1 MEFDDNTEMAEI
13 PLDRF
18 VLDDPR
24 RLRDLLSRARGL
36 ASDHELSS
44 VLVGLAGF
52 EGDPVFTEVVDFV
65 ESALRVDDSV
75 FRMTRERVVLLLTD
89 VDEAGARRVLNRI
102 IDDFREHFP
111 APTDP
116 TIALGFFPV
125 STGRCDVTAKDVLP
139 RLFES
144 PPPSH

>member
-1 MEFDDNTEMAEI
+1 MSEI

-18 VLDDPR
+18 SLDDPR
-24 RLRDLLSRARGL
+24 RLRDLLARAQGL
-36 ASDHELSS
+36 AREHELGS

-52 EGDPVFTEVVDFV
+52 EGDPVFAEVVDFV

-89 VDEAGARRVLNRI
+89 VDESGARRVVGRI
-102 IDDFREHFP
+102 LDDFREHFP
-111 APTDP
+111 APADP

-125 STGRCDVTAKDVLP
+125 AAGVVELTAKDVLP
-139 RLFES
+139 RLFAA
-144 PPPSH
+144 PPLTH

>member
-1 MEFDDNTEMAEI
+1 MSEI

-24 RLRDLLSRARGL
+24 RLRDLLARAHGL
-36 ASDHELSS
+36 AREHELTS

-52 EGDPVFTEVVDFV
+52 EGDPVFAEVVDFV

-89 VDEAGARRVLNRI
+89 VDEVGARRVVGRI
-102 IDDFREHFP
+102 LDDFREHFP
-111 APTDP
+111 APADP
-116 TIALGFFPV
+116 AIALGFFQV
-125 STGRCDVTAKDVLP
+125 SAGRGEPTAKDVLP
-139 RLFES
+139 RLFAA
-144 PPPSH
+144 PPLSH

>member
-1 MEFDDNTEMAEI
+1 MPEI

-24 RLRDLLSRARGL
+24 RLRDLLTRACGL
-36 ASDHELSS
+36 ASDHELTS

-52 EGDPVFTEVVDFV
+52 EGDSVFAEVVDFV

-75 FRMTRERVVLLLTD
+75 FRMTSERVVLLLTD
-89 VDEAGARRVLNRI
+89 VDESGARRVVTRI
-102 IDDFREHFP
+102 LEDFREHFP

-116 TIALGFFPV
+116 PLALGYFQI
-125 STGRCDVTAKDVLP
+125 STESGEPTAKDVLP
-139 RLFES
+139 RLFAS
-144 PPPSH
+144 PPPCH

>member
-1 MEFDDNTEMAEI
+1 MPDI
-13 PLDRF
+13 PLDRY

-24 RLRDLLSRARGL
+24 RLRELLTRARGL
-36 ASDHELSS
+36 ASDHELTS

-52 EGDPVFTEVVDFV
+52 EGDPAFTEVVDYV

-89 VDEAGARRVLNRI
+89 VDEAGARRVVTRI
-102 IDDFREHFP
+102 LADFREHFP
-111 APTDP
+111 APADP
-116 TIALGFFPV
+116 SIALGFFPV
-125 STGRCDVTAKDVLP
+125 SAGSGEVTAKDVLP

-144 PPPSH
+144 PPRSH